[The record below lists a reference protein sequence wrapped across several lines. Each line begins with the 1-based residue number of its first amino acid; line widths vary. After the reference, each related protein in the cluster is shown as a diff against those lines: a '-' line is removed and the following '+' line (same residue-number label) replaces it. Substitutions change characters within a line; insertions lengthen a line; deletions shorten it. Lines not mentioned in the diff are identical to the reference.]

1 MTARL
6 DLAFLVD
13 GSSSVG
19 QQNFVQFLS
28 VVKGTYH
35 AFPVSEEEIRIA
47 LIVISNAGKV
57 VFNFDKDSE
66 MTEID
71 KNVDYVTF
79 PGGNRN
85 VGSALSVAI
94 RNVLATTGRRGMVP
108 QILVSILAGKS
119 DDDVK
124 AMATELHRAKVTS
137 IAVGVGSVINQDELR
152 MIASDGQ
159 NVVVNSDLSKLVT
172 VIPDIV
178 RKINA
183 G

>member
-1 MTARL
+1 
-6 DLAFLVD
+6 VD

-19 QQNFVQFLS
+19 QQNFIQFLS
-28 VVKGTYH
+28 LVKGTYH

-47 LIVISNAGKV
+47 LIVISDAGKV
-57 VFNFDKDSE
+57 AFNFDKDTE

-79 PGGNRN
+79 PGGKRN
-85 VGSALSVAI
+85 VGNAISTTI
-94 RNVLATTGRRGMVP
+94 RNVLATSGRRGMVP

-119 DDDVK
+119 SDDIT
-124 AMATELHRAKVTS
+124 AMAKELHRGRVKS
-137 IAVGVGSVINQDELR
+137 ITVGVGSVINQDELR
-152 MIASDGQ
+152 LIAGDGQ
-159 NVVVNSDLSKLVT
+159 NVVVNSDLSKLALS
-172 VIPDIV
+172 IPEIV